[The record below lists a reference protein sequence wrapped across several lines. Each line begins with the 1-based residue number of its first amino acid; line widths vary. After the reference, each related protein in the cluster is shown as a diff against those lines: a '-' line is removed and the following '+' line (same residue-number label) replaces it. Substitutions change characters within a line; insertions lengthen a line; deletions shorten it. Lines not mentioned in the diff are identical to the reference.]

1 MSESFFQKLPELTIP
16 DNMDQDQEFTSR
28 QLYPKQG
35 REKDKVEI
43 IRFAQSFIK
52 QLEKDKNIEL
62 SETETIQVLKK
73 VIKRNQES
81 FDQFIKAGRD
91 EVAAQEKKEM
101 DIIKLYLPE
110 EMSEADVI
118 NLVKNSIA
126 NCKAETIKDMGKVM
140 TDIKKTN
147 GESIDMTLVSKYVKQ
162 LLSS

>member
-1 MSESFFQKLPELTIP
+1 MS
-16 DNMDQDQEFTSR
+16 DQSTKEKIQNDLIKFMKS
-28 QLYPKQG
+28 G
-35 REKDKVEI
+35 EKDKVEI

-52 QLEKDKNIEL
+52 QLEKNKNIEL

-91 EVAAQEKKEM
+91 ELAAQEKKEM

>member
-1 MSESFFQKLPELTIP
+1 MS
-16 DNMDQDQEFTSR
+16 DQSTKEKIQNDLIKFMKS
-28 QLYPKQG
+28 G
-35 REKDKVEI
+35 EKDKVEI

-91 EVAAQEKKEM
+91 ELAAQEKKEM

-140 TDIKKTN
+140 TEIKKTN

>member
-1 MSESFFQKLPELTIP
+1 MSNQSTKERIQNDLVKFMKS
-16 DNMDQDQEFTSR
+16 
-28 QLYPKQG
+28 G
-35 REKDKVEI
+35 EKDKVEI

-62 SETETIQVLKK
+62 SEIETIQVLKK

-81 FDQFIKAGRD
+81 YDQFIKAGRD
-91 EVAAQEKKEM
+91 ELAAQEKKEM

-140 TDIKKTN
+140 ADVKKTN
-147 GESIDMTLVSKYVKQ
+147 GESIDMSLVSKYVKQ

>member
-1 MSESFFQKLPELTIP
+1 MS
-16 DNMDQDQEFTSR
+16 DQSTKEKIQNDLIKFMKS
-28 QLYPKQG
+28 G
-35 REKDKVEI
+35 EKDKVEI

-91 EVAAQEKKEM
+91 ELAAQEKKEM

-140 TDIKKTN
+140 GVLKKDYGDVLDFSKVSNLIKGFLK
-147 GESIDMTLVSKYVKQ
+147 
-162 LLSS
+162 

>member
-1 MSESFFQKLPELTIP
+1 MS
-16 DNMDQDQEFTSR
+16 DQSTKEKIQNDLIKFMKS
-28 QLYPKQG
+28 G
-35 REKDKVEI
+35 EKDKVEI
-43 IRFAQSFIK
+43 LRFAQSFIK

-81 FDQFIKAGRD
+81 YDQFIKAGRD
-91 EVAAQEKKEM
+91 ELAAQEKKEM

>member
-1 MSESFFQKLPELTIP
+1 MPNQSTKEIIQNDLVKFMKA
-16 DNMDQDQEFTSR
+16 
-28 QLYPKQG
+28 G
-35 REKDKVEI
+35 EKDKVEI

-62 SETETIQVLKK
+62 SESETIQVLKK

-81 FDQFIKAGRD
+81 FDQFTKAGRD
-91 EVAAQEKKEM
+91 ELAAQEKKEM
-101 DIIKLYLPE
+101 DIIKLYGKE
-110 EMSEADVI
+110 EIFEADVI

-126 NCKAETIKDMGKVM
+126 NGKAETIKDMGKVM

-147 GESIDMTLVSKYVKQ
+147 GESIVMTLVSKYVKQ

>member
-1 MSESFFQKLPELTIP
+1 MSNQSTKERIQNDLVILMKS
-16 DNMDQDQEFTSR
+16 
-28 QLYPKQG
+28 G
-35 REKDKVEI
+35 EKDKVEI

-91 EVAAQEKKEM
+91 ELAAQEKKEM

>member
-1 MSESFFQKLPELTIP
+1 MS
-16 DNMDQDQEFTSR
+16 DQSTKEKIQNDLIKFMKS
-28 QLYPKQG
+28 G
-35 REKDKVEI
+35 EKDKVEI

-91 EVAAQEKKEM
+91 ELAAQEKKEM

-162 LLSS
+162 LLSLSLIHI

>member
-1 MSESFFQKLPELTIP
+1 MS
-16 DNMDQDQEFTSR
+16 DQSTKEKIQNDLIKFMKS
-28 QLYPKQG
+28 G
-35 REKDKVEI
+35 EKDKVEI

-91 EVAAQEKKEM
+91 ELAAQEKKEM
-101 DIIKLYLPE
+101 DIIKSYLPE

-126 NCKAETIKDMGKVM
+126 NSKAETIKDMGKVM
-140 TDIKKTN
+140 ADIKKTK
-147 GESIDMTLVSKYVKQ
+147 GESIDMSLVSKYVKQ

>member
-1 MSESFFQKLPELTIP
+1 MS
-16 DNMDQDQEFTSR
+16 DQSTKEKIQNDLIKFMKS
-28 QLYPKQG
+28 G
-35 REKDKVEI
+35 EKDKVEI

-81 FDQFIKAGRD
+81 YDQFIKAGRD
-91 EVAAQEKKEM
+91 ELAAQEKKEM

>member
-1 MSESFFQKLPELTIP
+1 MS
-16 DNMDQDQEFTSR
+16 DQSTKEKIQNDLIKFMKS
-28 QLYPKQG
+28 G
-35 REKDKVEI
+35 EKDKVEI

-91 EVAAQEKKEM
+91 ELAAQEKKEM

-118 NLVKNSIA
+118 NIVKSSIA
-126 NCKAETIKDMGKVM
+126 NSKAETIKDMGKVM
-140 TDIKKTN
+140 ADIKKTN
-147 GESIDMTLVSKYVKQ
+147 GESIDMSLVSKYVKQ

>member
-1 MSESFFQKLPELTIP
+1 MSNQSTKERIQNDLVKFMKS
-16 DNMDQDQEFTSR
+16 
-28 QLYPKQG
+28 G
-35 REKDKVEI
+35 EKDKVEI

-62 SETETIQVLKK
+62 SEIETIQVLKK

-81 FDQFIKAGRD
+81 YDQFIKAGRD
-91 EVAAQEKKEM
+91 ELAAQEKKEM

>member
-1 MSESFFQKLPELTIP
+1 MSNQSTKERIQNDLVKFMKS
-16 DNMDQDQEFTSR
+16 
-28 QLYPKQG
+28 G
-35 REKDKVEI
+35 EKDKVEI

-81 FDQFIKAGRD
+81 YDQFIKAGRD
-91 EVAAQEKKEM
+91 ELAAQEKKEM
-101 DIIKLYLPE
+101 DIIKSYLPE

-126 NCKAETIKDMGKVM
+126 NSKAETIKDMGKVM
-140 TDIKKTN
+140 ADIKKTK
-147 GESIDMTLVSKYVKQ
+147 GESIDMSLVSKYVKQ